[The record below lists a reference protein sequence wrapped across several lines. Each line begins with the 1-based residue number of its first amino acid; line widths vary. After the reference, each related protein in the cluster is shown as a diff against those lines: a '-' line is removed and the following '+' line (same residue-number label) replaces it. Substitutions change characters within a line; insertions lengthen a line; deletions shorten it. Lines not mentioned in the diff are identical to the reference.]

1 MPGLVAVA
9 GAGEDGSPDVL
20 PTERGRGLQPAEQAV
35 GTLPCLGE
43 DDATRS
49 AQGLKVLTQDPLQ
62 LGQPGVLIAVIPS
75 KCLQVRPVLC
85 TGERGVRDTPCTP
98 NAASITPLQAPLL
111 PSKVAVRNC
120 SVGSFLSLSAL

>member
-9 GAGEDGSPDVL
+9 GAGEDGGPDVL
-20 PTERGRGLQPAEQAV
+20 ERGRGLQPAEQAV
-35 GTLPCLGE
+35 SALPCLGE

-62 LGQPGVLIAVIPS
+62 LAQPGVLIALVPS
-75 KCLQVRPVLC
+75 KCLQARPVLC
-85 TGERGVRDTPCTP
+85 TGERGVRQTLYTQ

-111 PSKVAVRNC
+111 PSNVAVRNC
-120 SVGSFLSLSAL
+120 SVGSFSSLSAL